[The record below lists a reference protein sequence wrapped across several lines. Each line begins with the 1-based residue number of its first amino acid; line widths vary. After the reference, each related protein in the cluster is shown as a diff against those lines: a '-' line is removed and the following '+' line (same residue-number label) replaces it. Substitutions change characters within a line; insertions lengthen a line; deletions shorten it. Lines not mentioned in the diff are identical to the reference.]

1 MTLFIADRLKRFG
14 TSIFTEMS
22 ALAAQH
28 NAINLA
34 QGFPDFAGPAF
45 LKDAACAAIHADLN
59 QYAPSQGI
67 RALREAVARSWARH
81 YRHELDIEREI
92 TITSGATEALL
103 SAVLA
108 VVNPGDEV
116 IVFEP
121 YYDAYPP
128 DVLMA
133 GGVPRYVR
141 LPEPDWA
148 LPVEALRAAITPQ
161 TRAILLNTPHNP
173 IGKVWS
179 HAELLAVAELAIEH
193 NLVVISDEVYERL
206 IFDDAV
212 HIPIATLPGMWE
224 RTITISSTGKTFSLT
239 GWKIGYAIAAGPLS
253 EALRRVHQFMTF
265 ASPTPL
271 QTAMV
276 TALDAGEAYERQLI
290 AFYAA
295 RRAELVDAL
304 AGAGFGVAAPAG
316 TYFVM
321 ADMRALGWDDD
332 VAFCRY
338 LTTALGVAAIP
349 PSAFYH
355 DGYQSGMIR
364 FCFAKKPETI
374 AAAASKLALLSAAN
388 LRDVG

>member
-1 MTLFIADRLKRFG
+1 MTAWMTERIREFG

-22 ALAAQH
+22 ALAIQH

-34 QGFPDFAGPAF
+34 QGFPDFSGPAF
-45 LKDAACAAIHADLN
+45 IKDAACAAIHADLN
-59 QYAPSQGI
+59 QYAPSHGL
-67 RALREAVARSWARH
+67 RVLREAVARSWARH
-81 YRHELDIEREI
+81 YNRELDIEREI
-92 TITSGATEALL
+92 TVTSGATEALL
-103 SAVLA
+103 AAILA

-116 IVFEP
+116 IIFEP

-141 LPEPDWA
+141 LPEPDWS

-179 HAELLAVAELAIEH
+179 RDELMVLAALAVEH
-193 NLVVISDEVYERL
+193 NLVIITDEVYERL
-206 IFDDAV
+206 IFDAAT
-212 HIPIATLPGMWE
+212 HIPIATLPDMWQ

-239 GWKIGYAIAAGPLS
+239 GWKVGYVVASASLS
-253 EALRRVHQFMTF
+253 EAVRRVHQFVTF

-271 QTAMV
+271 QAALAA
-276 TALDAGEAYERQLI
+276 ALDAGEAYERQLVL
-290 AFYAA
+290 FYAA
-295 RRAELVDAL
+295 RRKELVAAL
-304 AGAGFGVAAPAG
+304 QQAGFGVAPPSG

-321 ADMRALGWDDD
+321 ADVRPLGWNNDIE
-332 VAFCRY
+332 FCRY
-338 LTTALGVAAIP
+338 LTTNVGVAAIP
-349 PSAFYH
+349 PSVFYH

-364 FCFAKKPETI
+364 FCFAKKAETI
-374 AAAASKLALLSAAN
+374 AAAAEKLAMLNDQHS
-388 LRDVG
+388 LRTM